1 MVNRKRFDMGTT
13 RPGREKQEPGVA
25 GTDLGEEDPFD
36 RMNIELK
43 RSLRLL
49 FAQEAARRDMKK
61 RDLVNE
67 IFAFYFTH
75 KDTIMP

>member
-1 MVNRKRFDMGTT
+1 MSRKRFDMGTS
-13 RPGREKQEPGVA
+13 RGNREEREPA
-25 GTDLGEEDPFD
+25 ALAEDLGDSDPFD

-49 FAQEAARRDMKK
+49 FSQEAARRDLKK

-75 KDTIMP
+75 KDTIVS

>member
-13 RPGREKQEPGVA
+13 RLGREEREPGVA
-25 GTDLGEEDPFD
+25 GEDLGDGDPFN

-49 FAQEAARRDMKK
+49 FA
-61 RDLVNE
+61 
-67 IFAFYFTH
+67 
-75 KDTIMP
+75 